1 MERAFVKKE
10 QELKTQLKATQDHV
24 LEEQTRVQ
32 KIEATIKAMQGGPDL
47 SSARL
52 IELTKQNSILE
63 VNLLKLT
70 RKY

>member
-1 MERAFVKKE
+1 M
-10 QELKTQLKATQDHV
+10 
-24 LEEQTRVQ
+24 Q
-32 KIEATIKAMQGGPDL
+32 KIEATIKAMQGGPDQ

-70 RKY
+70 RKYVSLEEQEKLLRREFHAKDNDQAEKDL